1 MIMKELSILY
11 PVFVPFATAIVCLI
25 AWRNPRFQGW
35 LTIAGMGTMLFF
47 AFSLFQEA
55 STGEI
60 IVLQSGGWIA
70 PYGITL
76 AADIFSSVMVML
88 TAFIGFIVAFYS
100 VPYIDPGRKSF
111 GFWPLYNFL
120 IFGVSGAFIAGDI
133 FNLYV
138 WFEIMLISSF
148 VLLVLGG
155 KKSQLEGA
163 VKYVTLNFLSSAIFL
178 AGIGILYSLTG
189 TLNFA
194 DVALRVQQVEE
205 KGLVTLASMFFL
217 VSFGIKA
224 AIFPLFF
231 WLPASYH
238 TPPVAV
244 AAVFAGL
251 LTKVG
256 VYSLIRA
263 FTLIFILDINY
274 THSVIM
280 FISAF
285 TMTVGVIG
293 AAVQYDFRRVLSFH
307 SVSQIGYM
315 VMGLAIFTPLA
326 IAGALFYMIHHSIVK
341 TSLFLVSGVVRHL
354 RGSFKLKYIGG
365 IYRDFPW
372 LAFLFLIPA
381 LSLAGLPPFS
391 GFWAKFILVKAG
403 IEADLIWLV
412 LISLAVGLLTLFSMT
427 KIWNEV
433 FWTNEPE
440 KHNDPESFSGSP
452 GPLWMMI
459 LPVAIMVA
467 ATVLMG
473 IFIAPF
479 FEVVMNA
486 AEQLMNRDLYIQ
498 TILNMR

>member
-1 MIMKELSILY
+1 MELSLLY
-11 PVFVPFATAIVCLI
+11 PVFIPFVSALLCLV
-25 AWRNPRFQGW
+25 AWSNSRLQSW
-35 LTIAGMGTMLFF
+35 LTLAGMTVMLFF
-47 AFSLFQEA
+47 AFHLFQQVRA
-55 STGEI
+55 GDI
-60 IVLQSGGWIA
+60 LVLQAGNWQA
-70 PYGITL
+70 PFGITL
-76 AADIFSSVMVML
+76 VADLLSSVMVLL
-88 TAFIGFIVAFYS
+88 TSFIGFTVALYAI
-100 VPYIDPGRKSF
+100 PYIDTKRKSF

-120 IFGVSGAFIAGDI
+120 IFGVSGAFVAGDI

-178 AGIGILYSLTG
+178 AGVGIIYSLTG
-189 TLNFA
+189 TLNLA
-194 DVALRVQQVEE
+194 DLALKVQLVEE

-224 AIFPLFF
+224 AIFPLLF

-256 VYSLIRA
+256 VYSLIRV

-274 THSVIM
+274 THSIIM
-280 FISAF
+280 VLSALS
-285 TMTVGVIG
+285 MTVGVLG
-293 AAVQYDFRRVLSFH
+293 AAAQFDFRRVLSFH

-315 VMGLAIFTPLA
+315 IMGLAIFTPLA
-326 IAGALFYMIHHSIVK
+326 IAGALIYMIHHSIVK
-341 TSLFLVSGVVRHL
+341 TNLFLISGIVQHL
-354 RGSFKLKYIGG
+354 RGSFKLKYLGG
-365 IYRDFPW
+365 LYRDYPW
-372 LAFLFLIPA
+372 LAFLFIVPA

-403 IEADLIWLV
+403 IEADLIWLI
-412 LISLAVGLLTLFSMT
+412 LTALAVGLLTLYSMT

-440 KHNDPESFSGSP
+440 KLNDPESFSSNP
-452 GPLWMMI
+452 GPLWMMVAPVVI
-459 LPVAIMVA
+459 LVL
-467 ATVLMG
+467 ATTFAG
-473 IFIAPF
+473 IFIAPLY
-479 FEVVMNA
+479 EIAMDT

-498 TILNMR
+498 TILNLK

>member
-1 MIMKELSILY
+1 MIKMESSILY
-11 PVFVPFATAIVCLI
+11 PVFIPFVTAVICLI
-25 AWRNPRFQGW
+25 ARGSSRFQGW
-35 LTIAGMGTMLFF
+35 TTLAGMGAMLFF
-47 AFSLFQEA
+47 AFNLFRHA
-55 STGEI
+55 RTGEI
-60 IVLQSGGWIA
+60 LVLQSGSWIA

-76 AADIFSSVMVML
+76 AVDIFSSVMVML
-88 TAFIGFIVAFYS
+88 TAFIGFLVAVYS
-100 VPYIDPGRKSF
+100 IPYIDNRRKSF
-111 GFWPLYNFL
+111 GFWPLYNLL
-120 IFGVSGAFIAGDI
+120 IFGVSGAFVAGDI

-155 KKSQLEGA
+155 KKNQLEGA
-163 VKYVTLNFLSSAIFL
+163 VKYVTLNLLSSAVFL

-194 DVALRVQQVEE
+194 DIALKVQQVEN
-205 KGLVTLASMFFL
+205 KGMITLASMFFL

-224 AIFPLFF
+224 AVFPLFF

-256 VYSLIRA
+256 VYSMIRA
-263 FTLIFILDINY
+263 FTLIFILDITY
-274 THSVIM
+274 THSIIM
-280 FISAF
+280 IISAF

-315 VMGLAIFTPLA
+315 IMGLAVFTPLA
-326 IAGALFYMIHHSIVK
+326 LAGALFYMIHHSVVK
-341 TSLFLVSGVVRHL
+341 TNLFLVSGIVQHL
-354 RGSFKLKYIGG
+354 RGSFKLKYLGG
-365 IYRDFPW
+365 IYRDYPW

-381 LSLAGLPPFS
+381 LSLAGIPPFS
-391 GFWAKFILVKAG
+391 GFWAKFILAKAG
-403 IEADLIWLV
+403 IEADLLWLV
-412 LISLAVGLLTLFSMT
+412 IVSLAVGLLTLFSMT

-440 KHNDPESFSGSP
+440 KYNDPEKLSGNP
-452 GPLWMMI
+452 GPLWLMI
-459 LPVAIMVA
+459 VPVAVMVA
-467 ATVLMG
+467 TTVLMG

-479 FEVVMNA
+479 FGVVMDA
-486 AEQLMNRDLYIQ
+486 AEQLMSRDVYIQ
-498 TILNMR
+498 TILKLK